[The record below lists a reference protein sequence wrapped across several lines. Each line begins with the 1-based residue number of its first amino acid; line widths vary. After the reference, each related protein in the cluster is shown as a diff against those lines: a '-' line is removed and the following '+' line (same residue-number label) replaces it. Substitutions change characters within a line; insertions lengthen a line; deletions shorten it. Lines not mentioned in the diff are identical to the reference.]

1 MAQISNKVKLVKG
14 KICLSLACH
23 PFEDGAYGTADS
35 FLGPLLAAAAVD
47 VVVVVAVVVVAVDIF
62 KAEYPPTEQTR
73 VSAQKLQPGVLYL
86 DSELLFSYS

>member
-1 MAQISNKVKLVKG
+1 M
-14 KICLSLACH
+14 
-23 PFEDGAYGTADS
+23 FEDRAYGSADTVFGS
-35 FLGPLLAAAAVD
+35 LLAAAAVD
-47 VVVVVAVVVVAVDIF
+47 VVVVAVDVVAVDIF

>member
-23 PFEDGAYGTADS
+23 VFEDRAYGSADTVFGS
-35 FLGPLLAAAAVD
+35 LLAAAAVD
-47 VVVVVAVVVVAVDIF
+47 VVVVAVDVVAVDIF

>member
-1 MAQISNKVKLVKG
+1 M
-14 KICLSLACH
+14 CLSPACLA
-23 PFEDGAYGTADS
+23 FEDRAYGTADTV
-35 FLGPLLAAAAVD
+35 FGPLLAAAVD
-47 VVVVVAVVVVAVDIF
+47 VVVVAVDVVAVDIF